1 MSKPKLTDQE
11 KLVKRMRD
19 NLLMLHNRVKGA
31 HSFGQIKTWGDVYK
45 AMGWTDEYAR
55 KFNNRLACSV
65 CNLPEVISGRILP
78 DHACNFN
85 NIVTFPELKSFLDDQ
100 TKQQEKTINEQGT
113 VSSIISSDS
122 RNTTALIS
130 QEESKPLEV
139 LSNKET
145 IPANIK
151 NVPSQFTVQTK
162 VVEPLNDSPEN
173 NYGYVR
179 SPNVSKDYFSY
190 WFQKKAVAECL
201 HKVLTLKYRGILI
214 LSSTGTGKT
223 FMTADLVRHLEDVSF
238 HENKT
243 WSHIPYLYITRA
255 TVVEQTQRVF
265 KKFFNLGVEQMEV
278 INIEQLRS
286 KAGRLWVTEGV
297 TIIQGEEYPTWTW
310 KEKINPVVILLDECQ
325 AVKNSTSTQH
335 KIMSSFNDLKTRHTH
350 QVFISATPFTRVSEA
365 KCFAVST
372 HHNIEHLGFPPGT
385 VLTNETWPAYAAAIS
400 DPFAP
405 DEYSEAAVDRL
416 MKDLDQYVVRVK
428 GVRPQFDAVNGIEMI
443 DFETPEE
450 KKYYDD
456 TERRYMEKK
465 AKMESMIMSGAL
477 SGGGIWPLVL
487 LNERCMAAELCRKN
501 HLAKKLY
508 HAIQEGYAGVCAL
521 KYKATMIAVVKI
533 LVEKYGVPR
542 DSISLVWGGGQTALT
557 DKQKA
562 KANIKAK
569 ALVLESMG
577 MDVEEML
584 KDLDLD
590 EVEDRIIEEL
600 DPSLRLGAQSAD
612 ERQSEIDRFQ
622 SGKSIICLYTFKAGG
637 VGLSL
642 HHSDELTK
650 DWDRKADGFAE
661 WEKMIMGLP
670 EKQRPAP
677 GKCRHKESGYAYEED
692 IPFIPVR
699 QRRGFVAPTYSAIEL
714 VQGLGRAPRLTSLSP
729 THQTLLFYRGTVEMD
744 VAAIVS
750 VKLRCLA
757 KVVRQRE
764 SWQDV
769 ISDTQA
775 RRERAAEHMKEQQG
789 DEGDDMIGDDGEE
802 E

>member
-11 KLVKRMRD
+11 KLIKRMRD

-45 AMGWTDEYAR
+45 ACGQMGVHENDKTA
-55 KFNNRLACSV
+55 
-65 CNLPEVISGRILP
+65 
-78 DHACNFN
+78 
-85 NIVTFPELKSFLDDQ
+85 VTFPELKSFLDEQ
-100 TKQQEKTINEQGT
+100 TKQQEKTINDKTRGADNTRQDDNSKGKC
-113 VSSIISSDS
+113 VLSSDVP
-122 RNTTALIS
+122 S
-130 QEESKPLEV
+130 QHGRDNQSSGVETKAIELEV
-139 LSNKET
+139 LKSDAN
-145 IPANIK
+145 IPARLK
-151 NVPSQFTVQTK
+151 NVSPEPVLQT
-162 VVEPLNDSPEN
+162 EPVKDVLNDSPEN

-201 HKVLTLKYRGILI
+201 HKVLKLKYRGILI

-297 TIIQGEEYPTWTW
+297 TVLQGEEYPTWTW

-335 KIMSSFNDLKTRHTH
+335 KIMSAFNDLKTRHTY

-385 VLTNETWPAYAAAIS
+385 VLTNETWPAYAAAIA
-400 DPFAP
+400 DPSAP
-405 DEYSEAAVDRL
+405 DEYNEAAVERL

-477 SGGGIWPLVL
+477 SSSGIWPLVL

-650 DWDRKADGFAE
+650 DWDRKVDGFEE
-661 WEKMIMGLP
+661 WHKMIMSLP

-692 IPFIPVR
+692 IPFIAVR

-775 RRERAAEHMKEQQG
+775 RRERAAEHMKEQEDNDG
-789 DEGDDMIGDDGEE
+789 GESMIGDDGEE

>member
-11 KLVKRMRD
+11 KLIKRIRD

-45 AMGWTDEYAR
+45 ACGQMGVHENDKTA
-55 KFNNRLACSV
+55 
-65 CNLPEVISGRILP
+65 
-78 DHACNFN
+78 
-85 NIVTFPELKSFLDDQ
+85 VTFPELKSFLDDQ
-100 TKQQEKTINEQGT
+100 TKQQEKTIQEKYYDTRTDDREMPQVKMGREVGGT
-113 VSSIISSDS
+113 ISIQHGRDNQSSNVAAKVI
-122 RNTTALIS
+122 
-130 QEESKPLEV
+130 ELEV
-139 LSNKET
+139 LKPNAN
-145 IPANIK
+145 IPARLK
-151 NVPSQFTVQTK
+151 NVSPEPIVQTETVK
-162 VVEPLNDSPEN
+162 DVLKPVEYTAENDYGFVPSPKM
-173 NYGYVR
+173 G
-179 SPNVSKDYFSY
+179 KDAFLY
-190 WFQKKAVAECL
+190 WFQKKAAKELIDNIVI
-201 HKVLTLKYRGILI
+201 HKKRGQLL

-223 FMTADLVRHLEDVSF
+223 FMTGALIRHLVDLNF

-243 WSHIPYLYITRA
+243 WSHIPYLTITRA
-255 TVVEQTQRVF
+255 TVVTKTERDY
-265 KKFFNLGVEQMEV
+265 KKAFNLTAEDSEV

-297 TIIQGEEYPTWTW
+297 TVLQGEEYSTWTW

-385 VLTNETWPAYAAAIS
+385 ILTNETWPAYASAIAS
-400 DPFAP
+400 PSAP
-405 DEYSEAAVDRL
+405 DEYNEAAVERL

-477 SGGGIWPLVL
+477 SGSGIWPLVL

-650 DWDRKADGFAE
+650 DWDRKVDGFEE
-661 WEKMIMGLP
+661 WEKMIMSLP

-764 SWQDV
+764 SWQQI
-769 ISDTQA
+769 ISDH
-775 RRERAAEHMKEQQG
+775 EHRQEFKEDMIKSSQDSNNDNEDLLG
-789 DEGDDMIGDDGEE
+789 DEDNENS
-802 E
+802 